1 MSVFYKDGNRNSN
14 MRINTDGKLYKWLE
28 TNYYVDD
35 GQILISRDVLE
46 AIQEQQPE
54 FEANEDALI
63 GNLIFNLEYN
73 GGYIFREIL
82 SFEDLIDEIEEKHLT
97 GSDLIESS
105 EYDTVMLVRCIEN
118 NQDALNED
126 EVFWDEMASYKKKF
140 HHIYKHYCT
149 TQLNE
154 ELINHNAIKK
164 AISLL

>member
-82 SFEDLIDEIEEKHLT
+82 SFEDLIDEIDPDAFVAQSAVIGVYGQGFDRFKVKKRQSVKEQLEKMSLEEN
-97 GSDLIESS
+97 D
-105 EYDTVMLVRCIEN
+105 
-118 NQDALNED
+118 
-126 EVFWDEMASYKKKF
+126 
-140 HHIYKHYCT
+140 
-149 TQLNE
+149 
-154 ELINHNAIKK
+154 
-164 AISLL
+164 